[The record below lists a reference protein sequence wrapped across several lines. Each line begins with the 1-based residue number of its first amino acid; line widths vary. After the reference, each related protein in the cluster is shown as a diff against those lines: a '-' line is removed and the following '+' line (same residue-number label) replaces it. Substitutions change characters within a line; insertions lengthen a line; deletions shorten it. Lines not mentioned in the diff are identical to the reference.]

1 MSRKMNARIFLSVNL
16 IVLSI
21 ILVFLPANKNT
32 KGQKNPLEQVEILGT
47 ANHTIHADMASR
59 YIAENNEDI
68 QFIDLRS
75 PEEFMDFSIPGAM
88 NIPFEQ
94 LFEEKWV
101 GYFSASKKTN
111 ILYTNNSFKSSM
123 AVALLISDGY
133 TNNLSLNGGLNEW
146 FALVTKTEFTGR
158 RLSAR
163 ENALFENRR
172 KAKTL
177 FIEFNSLP
185 DSIKNTFVDAKIS
198 EQAKLDGGCE

>member
-1 MSRKMNARIFLSVNL
+1 MNARIFLSVNL
-16 IVLSI
+16 LALSV
-21 ILVFLPANKNT
+21 ILVFLPTNNST
-32 KGQKNPLEQVEILGT
+32 KEQKKPLEMVESLGN
-47 ANHTIHADMASR
+47 ANNSVDADLASR

-88 NIPFEQ
+88 NIPFEL

-101 GYFSASKKTN
+101 GYFSTSVKTN

-123 AVALLISDGY
+123 AVALLISEGY

-146 FALVTKTEFTGR
+146 FALVMSTEFTGT

-185 DSIKNTFVDAKIS
+185 DSVKNTFVDAKIS
-198 EQAKLDGGCE
+198 EQARLDGGCE